1 MVPNSEYLKEY
12 LTNVDFKNDGTIT
25 GDYISTNEKT
35 IQIKIVFP
43 KHFPTVLPKIFVENL
58 DTLNL
63 FIPHLE
69 QNGLICYTTSN
80 NVLFDSNNPE
90 LVIRAALK
98 KAIDTL
104 ENGIQKLNKDDFR
117 KEFIAF
123 WDQQKNCMS
132 IDFFATAE
140 NVIKPL
146 EIFSAGNNLIVND
159 INPLHF
165 ETVKRF
171 FSQKLEKL
179 NAIDTLYMPLRLKNK
194 IMPPNPKKGWSK
206 KDLLNIVR
214 KNCTQSNKRYF
225 EKWITKKGDTAK
237 ILFLKIP
244 ISEQNEI
251 LIGFFIKKSNQSF
264 KKYNGPITPL
274 IVRRYDLKY
283 LLERTSGEHKFTNLS
298 VCIVGLGSV
307 GSKVSVEL
315 ANLGINQMTLIDPE
329 KFEKDNIFRHAL
341 GADSIHNGKTN
352 FKVDELQLELE
363 RKNPYLEVSA
373 EAMNILDIV
382 HEYPNYFDKFDY
394 CFICIGDTMPSL
406 ELNKVFSK
414 NKHKVFYTWVEPLG
428 LGGHVL
434 YIDYDKKGCFN
445 CLNTDPNNG
454 KVISNR
460 SSLIKSGQHI
470 EKNLASCRSAFIP
483 YGSLTSS
490 EAAIKTVELFHK
502 VVYNKVTKN
511 SILTWVGDTDSF
523 IEMGYEFSDRFLS
536 IQSFFPTIESNFV
549 NNKCKICGENL
560 C

>member
-1 MVPNSEYLKEY
+1 MVINSENLKDYLI
-12 LTNVDFKNDGTIT
+12 NIDFKDDGTIT
-25 GDYISTNEKT
+25 GDYISTNGKT

-43 KHFPTVLPKIFVENL
+43 KHFPTVLPKIFVGNSDE
-58 DTLNL
+58 LNL

-80 NVLFDSNNPE
+80 NVLFDSNSPE
-90 LVIRAALK
+90 IVIRAALK

-104 ENGIQKLNKDDFR
+104 ENGIQKLNNDDFR

-123 WDQQKNCMS
+123 WDQQKNSMP
-132 IDFFATAE
+132 INFFATADD
-140 NVIKPL
+140 VIKPL
-146 EIFSAGNNLIVND
+146 ELFSADNNLIVND
-159 INPLHF
+159 VNPSYS

-179 NAIDTLYMPLRLKNK
+179 NAIDTLYVPLRLKNK
-194 IMPPNPKKGWSK
+194 IMPPNPKKSWSK

-225 EKWITKKGDTAK
+225 EKWITRKGHNAK

-251 LIGFFIKKSNQSF
+251 LIGFLIKKSKQSF
-264 KKYNGPITPL
+264 KKYTGPVIPL
-274 IVRRYDLKY
+274 IVQRFDLKY
-283 LLERTSGEHKFTNLS
+283 LLERTSGEHKFTNFN

-307 GSKVSVEL
+307 GSKLSVEL

-341 GADSIHNGKTN
+341 GADSIRNGKTK

-363 RKNPYLEVSA
+363 RKSPYLEVST

-382 HEYPNYFDKFDY
+382 QTYPNYFDKFDY
-394 CFICIGDTMPSL
+394 SFICIGDTMPSL
-406 ELNKVFSK
+406 ELNKIFSE

-434 YIDYDKKGCFN
+434 YIDYEKKGCFN
-445 CLNTDPNNG
+445 CLNTNPITG
-454 KVISNR
+454 EVISNR
-460 SSLIKSGQHI
+460 SSLIKPGQHI

-490 EAAIKTVELFHK
+490 EAAIKTVGLFHK
-502 VVYNKVTKN
+502 VVYKRVTKN
-511 SILTWVGDTDSF
+511 SILTWLGNTDDF

-536 IQSFFPTIESNFV
+536 NNALFPTIESNFT
-549 NNKCKICGENL
+549 NDRCKICGENS
-560 C
+560 